1 MFGINYEEALMTV
14 ETAHMNQT
22 GTFKHRKTVG
32 LVTFLVAV
40 GMPVVGILTAD
51 ARGAEVSPGV
61 GDWIFVG
68 IVAAIALAT
77 FALLVPWALGG
88 EGSRTAG
95 VALSA
100 FAFVTSFVA
109 FWTMVPLIL
118 GAAGALIG
126 YETRQT
132 SDSESKQRFGL
143 AATVLGVIAAVVSVA
158 ATIATS

>member
-1 MFGINYEEALMTV
+1 MTA
-14 ETAHMNQT
+14 ETAQMNQT

-32 LVTFLVAV
+32 LATFLVAV
-40 GMPVVGILTAD
+40 GIPIVGILTAD

-109 FWTMVPLIL
+109 FWTMVPPIL

-143 AATVLGVIAAVVSVA
+143 GAMVLGVIAAVVSVA